1 MISFNCLDERA
12 ISTWDKGRL
21 EEEIHSSSSDLGS
34 LGKYVLSSQKII
46 LTVPKAYGH
55 LSLTNKSFVGS
66 NYAGRTVGSER
77 GGVERCLVGQINIPG
92 LLNPGYENISESLIL
107 YVTQFPS
114 INNRHHLL
122 AY

>member
-12 ISTWDKGRL
+12 ISSWDKGRL
-21 EEEIHSSSSDLGS
+21 EEEIHSTSFDLGS
-34 LGKYVLSSQKII
+34 LGKYVISSQKII
-46 LTVPKAYGH
+46 LPVRKAYGH

-77 GGVERCLVGQINIPG
+77 GGVERCLMGQIPG
-92 LLNPGYENISESLIL
+92 LLNPGYENVSESLIL

-122 AY
+122 AC